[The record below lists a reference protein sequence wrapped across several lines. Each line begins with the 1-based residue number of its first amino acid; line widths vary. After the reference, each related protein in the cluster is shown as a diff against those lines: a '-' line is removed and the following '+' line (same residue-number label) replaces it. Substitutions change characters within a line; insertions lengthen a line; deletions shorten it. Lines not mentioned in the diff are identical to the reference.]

1 MNDWSRPEAWEN
13 IRGDVATSTTLPPAA
28 YTDSDYFFQER
39 AAIFGGGWCGI
50 AMVDDVSQGRVVV
63 REIADTSV
71 IVTRNNRGDLRGY
84 LNSCSHRGTEL
95 VEDDGEID
103 NVLRCP
109 YHRWTFDLDG
119 TLISTPL
126 FDTESI
132 EDFDPNVFGLQEIR
146 VGAFA
151 GVIWASLNP
160 DVPDLVD
167 WFGDLGNRLAGYG
180 LERYE
185 VRRSVTVN
193 VQADWKL
200 LTENFQ
206 EYYHLA
212 WVHPELAK
220 VSKVD
225 DHYRFQGP
233 GRYCGQTTTPIS
245 AGDNDEWTTLQNGSG
260 LSSSDAESGRH
271 IALFPNV
278 MLTLL
283 PNHACTFLLEPVEP
297 GKSRE
302 HISWSTPY
310 QPSPDDLD
318 KLVDFWVLVNDQDID
333 ICQKAQRGIERGRFK
348 GGRLSPR
355 FEEPLHRFYN
365 MLADRFEGIDRCPKG
380 DLD

>member
-50 AMVDDVSQGRVVV
+50 AMADDVSQGRVAV

-71 IVTRNNRGDLRGY
+71 IVTRNNRGDLRCY
-84 LNSCSHRGTEL
+84 RNSCSHRGTEL

-365 MLADRFEGIDRCPKG
+365 MLADRFEGIDRCPEG
-380 DLD
+380 DPD

>member
-13 IRGDVATSTTLPPAA
+13 IRGDVATSTTLPSAA

-39 AAIFGGGWCGI
+39 AAIFVGGWCGI

-71 IVTRNNRGDLRGY
+71 IVTRNNRGDLRCY

-151 GVIWASLNP
+151 GVIWISLNP

-167 WFGDLGNRLAGYG
+167 WFGDLGDRLAGYG

-318 KLVDFWVLVNDQDID
+318 KLVNFWVLVNDQDIE

-365 MLADRFEGIDRCPKG
+365 MLADRFEGIDRCPEG
-380 DLD
+380 DPD

>member
-71 IVTRNNRGDLRGY
+71 IVTRNNQGDLRCY
-84 LNSCSHRGTEL
+84 RNSCSHRGTEL

-302 HISWSTPY
+302 HISWSSPHE
-310 QPSPDDLD
+310 PSPDDLD

>member
-28 YTDSDYFFQER
+28 YTDADYFFQER

-63 REIADTSV
+63 RETADTSV

-167 WFGDLGNRLAGYG
+167 WFGDLGDRLAGYG

-283 PNHACTFLLEPVEP
+283 PNHACTFLLEPIGP
-297 GKSRE
+297 GESRE
-302 HISWSTPY
+302 HISWSSPHE
-310 QPSPDDLD
+310 PSPDDLD
-318 KLVDFWVLVNDQDID
+318 KLVDFWILVNDQDID

>member
-1 MNDWSRPEAWEN
+1 VNDWSRPEAWEN

-63 REIADTSV
+63 RETADTSV

-151 GVIWASLNP
+151 GVVWISLNP

-167 WFGDLGNRLAGYG
+167 WFGDLGDRLAGYG

-365 MLADRFEGIDRCPKG
+365 MLADRFEGIERCPEG